1 MRFNKSF
8 EGLWNG
14 IDKSQNASEETGSL
28 YVLDAVTVDSQCR
41 FTVTKKIRDFLPVQ
55 PGDVMAVF
63 RDSESDVLIL
73 KLQRTNSVIRTWEIK
88 KVHVLDESH
97 HHADRIFASETA

>member
-1 MRFNKSF
+1 MRFNKSY
-8 EGLWNG
+8 EGLWNS
-14 IDKSQNASEETGSL
+14 IDKDHNTSKENGSL

-41 FTVTKKIRDFLPVQ
+41 FTVTKKIRNFLPVQ
-55 PGDVMAVF
+55 PGDVVAVF

-97 HHADRIFASETA
+97 HHAGGLFASETA